1 VGLCSVKATTSITS
15 LFAAV
20 SMLWSPTA
28 GGCDLRVYVTSVGKQ
43 RLSKVEVIPE
53 IQQTSF
59 PKRFSSVFVGHLL
72 E

>member
-1 VGLCSVKATTSITS
+1 
-15 LFAAV
+15 
-20 SMLWSPTA
+20 MLWSPTA